1 MTKSSIYLCAGPDKR
16 AEHTEFINELKQSYT
31 VLDLEKNSTP
41 GNILLLGGDGSLNY
55 LLNNYPLELITKS
68 KVIYFPTGTANDFA
82 KSLKTAPLSP
92 KVESVVDI
100 LRSNMSISVPIMSCN
115 DRYFINVATAGA
127 PAKVTNSGE
136 DLLKKATGKLSYY
149 ILSLEQLLSPDEY
162 EINYS
167 SDGKEASLRTNGFI
181 ISQGLYAG
189 GGIKVSSSYTP
200 NFGESFN
207 FLAVKNTDVSTSV
220 SSVIEL
226 QKSPSV
232 VNEENLCNEFSH
244 DLSITGDK
252 EIPLKL
258 DGEEYSSKSLS
269 FKKLDLSIDF
279 FLH

>member
-1 MTKSSIYLCAGPDKR
+1 MTKNRIYLCAGPDKR
-16 AEHTEFINELKQSYT
+16 AEHVEFIDDLNQTYE
-31 VLDLEKNSTP
+31 VEDLEKDSAP
-41 GNILLLGGDGSLNY
+41 GNILLLGGDGSINY
-55 LLNNYPLELITKS
+55 LLNNFPLKLITEC

-82 KSLKTAPLSP
+82 KSLKVTLTSP
-92 KVESVVDI
+92 RVENIADI
-100 LRSNMSISVPIMSCN
+100 LRSNISVSIPLMSCN

-162 EINYS
+162 EIRYRC
-167 SDGKEASLRTNGFI
+167 DGEEGSLRTNGFI

-200 NFGESFN
+200 NFGENFN
-207 FLAVKNTDVSTSV
+207 FLAVKNTDISTSV
-220 SSVIEL
+220 SSVLEL

-232 VNEENLCNEFSH
+232 VNEENLSNKYCQELLIN
-244 DLSITGDK
+244 GNK

-269 FKKLDLSIDF
+269 FKKLELSIEY